1 MATINDQLKAILDG
15 IQSQITILKNEQD
28 LIHEQMTPIPV
39 EEYTDLQITVNDPKD
54 VSLHLFKTL
63 PDFSGDRKAYPTWR
77 SMVITAMHLLT
88 NFPNSM
94 RFYEALMIVRNKIMG
109 AASNILN
116 NYNTPFNFDAIID
129 RLDFTYAD
137 KRPLYIIE
145 QEMTILQQNKMSI
158 DEFYDQVNE
167 KLNNIINKINMSYK
181 DASTT
186 KAFIESSN
194 EKALRTFITGLNNKR
209 GEILYASNPSTLPE
223 AYARLQ
229 TIINDQKRIQFA
241 NRYHGHE
248 MQKSKNP
255 RFHYRETPKQE
266 PNLSKIDEE
275 EPMEIDHSSTKVNF
289 DQPKFT
295 NSQRNT
301 TNFKPNKRNFS
312 LQNSSNKASDPKTKI
327 QRIHN
332 LDNNESYTK
341 TIINDD
347 EIPSDTESSVSD
359 DLSSSQSTIFL
370 DE

>member
-1 MATINDQLKAILDG
+1 
-15 IQSQITILKNEQD
+15 
-28 LIHEQMTPIPV
+28 
-39 EEYTDLQITVNDPKD
+39 
-54 VSLHLFKTL
+54 
-63 PDFSGDRKAYPTWR
+63 
-77 SMVITAMHLLT
+77 MVITAMHLLAD
-88 NFPNSM
+88 FPDSM
-94 RFYEALMIVRNKIMG
+94 RFYEALMIIRNKIMG

-116 NYNTPFNFDAIID
+116 NYNTPFNFEAIID

-145 QEMTILQQNKMSI
+145 QEMTILQQNKLSI

-181 DASTT
+181 DPSIT
-186 KAFIESSN
+186 KAFIKSSN

-241 NRYHGHE
+241 NRYHGYE
-248 MQKSKNP
+248 PPKSKNP
-255 RFHYRETPKQE
+255 RFHYRETSKKEFDIPKI
-266 PNLSKIDEE
+266 NEE

-289 DQPKFT
+289 NRPKFT
-295 NSQRNT
+295 NTQRNS
-301 TNFKPNKRNFS
+301 TNFNPNKRNLS
-312 LQNSSNKASDPKTKI
+312 IQNSSNKASDPKTKI
-327 QRIHN
+327 QRIN
-332 LDNNESYTK
+332 NFDDNESYTK

-347 EIPSDTESSVSD
+347 EIPSDAESSICD